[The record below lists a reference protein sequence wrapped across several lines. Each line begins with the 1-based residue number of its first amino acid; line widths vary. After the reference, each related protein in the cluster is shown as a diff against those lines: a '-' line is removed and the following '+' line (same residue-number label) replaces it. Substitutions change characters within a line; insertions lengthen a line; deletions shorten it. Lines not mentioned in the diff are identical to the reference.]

1 MREQLIA
8 PFFVFQTFCC
18 VLWLADEYWYYSLF
32 TLAMLVSFILF
43 NRSSSS
49 QPWRRNG
56 CVTWTSSCLC
66 DPTARPY

>member
-32 TLAMLVSFILF
+32 TLAMLVSFFLF
-43 NRSSSS
+43 IDVWETSM
-49 QPWRRNG
+49 
-56 CVTWTSSCLC
+56 VTSC
-66 DPTARPY
+66 

>member
-32 TLAMLVSFILF
+32 TLAMLVSFFLF
-43 NRSSSS
+43 ITYGELER
-49 QPWRRNG
+49 
-56 CVTWTSSCLC
+56 
-66 DPTARPY
+66 